1 MAKTDAP
8 WATVPI
14 IMGPWEVTYSHGPMG
29 GSPIYG
35 HGPMGGHLPMAIA
48 PWGGHLPMAMGPWG
62 GHLSMAMAPLGSP
75 TYGHGP
81 IGTGPHGGVTYLWPW
96 PHGGHLPMAMGPWV
110 LDPLLIKS
118 VELSFGKNRCP
129 LGHSAYGHGPMG
141 GHLWP
146 QAHGAYLL
154 PWAPGGSPMGK

>member
-1 MAKTDAP
+1 MPPGPQCLWP
-8 WATVPI
+8 WA
-14 IMGPWEVTYSHGPMG
+14 
-29 GSPIYG
+29 
-35 HGPMGGHLPMAIA
+35 
-48 PWGGHLPMAMGPWG
+48 
-62 GHLSMAMAPLGSP
+62 
-75 TYGHGP
+75 
-81 IGTGPHGGVTYLWPW
+81 HGGVTYLWPW

-146 QAHGAYLL
+146 QAHG
-154 PWAPGGSPMGK
+154 GSPTYGHGPLGGPPWGNDGKPCSV